1 MFLALAESGS
11 VVQKG
16 QQIAGAS
23 DLSPA
28 QRLSLCRIRPRAVT
42 DSGGSAPA
50 DALPK
55 PLPAVPGLALD
66 ASQGDAGLGEISKEL
81 CRLLNLTTWAS
92 VTSLIAQR

>member
-11 VVQKG
+11 AVQKG

-28 QRLSLCRIRPRAVT
+28 QRPSSCRIRPPSVT

-50 DALPK
+50 EALPK
-55 PLPAVPGLALD
+55 PLPAVPGLSLD
-66 ASQGDAGLGEISKEL
+66 VSQVDAGRGEISKEL
-81 CRLLNLTTWAS
+81 CRLLNLTARAS
-92 VTSLIAQR
+92 VTSLITQR